1 MDTSV
6 LLDALDSRRPQS
18 EEACRVLR
26 HCNGGGATA
35 YVDDVLAKA
44 HGAEA
49 ARRGVGYLMG
59 LVVIAP
65 MGSEDCDV
73 SLRSDEPDFEDGLVR
88 ACAELNGID
97 FILTR
102 DAKAFDRS
110 TVRAVNCAKYLE
122 IFVARDEAARGA
134 AFGVRP

>member
-1 MDTSV
+1 
-6 LLDALDSRRPQS
+6 
-18 EEACRVLR
+18 
-26 HCNGGGATA
+26 
-35 YVDDVLAKA
+35 
-44 HGAEA
+44 
-49 ARRGVGYLMG
+49 MG

-65 MGSEDCDV
+65 MGPEDCDV

-102 DAKAFDRS
+102 DAKAFDHS

-122 IFVARDEAARGA
+122 IFAARDDAARGA